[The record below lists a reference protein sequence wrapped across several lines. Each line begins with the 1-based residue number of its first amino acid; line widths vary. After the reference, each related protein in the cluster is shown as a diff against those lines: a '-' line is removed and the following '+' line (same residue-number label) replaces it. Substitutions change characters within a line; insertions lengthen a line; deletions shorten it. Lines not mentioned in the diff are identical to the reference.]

1 MKTILFFFIFLML
14 NACTISE
21 DKGKIGSQASEIL
34 AIDGEENSAKDLEGK
49 SVKLS
54 DSKEELKILVFFQNG
69 CASCLKELPMLDEF
83 IEKHPKKIA
92 VYAINSV
99 DNAEVIKVLSE
110 QFEFKNIKVLKD
122 ELAMTS
128 QKYGIFA
135 TPTTIIIKNNEIKDR
150 ILGEKSW
157 EYLESKF
164 MPLL

>member
-34 AIDGEENSAKDLEGK
+34 AKDLEGK

>member
-21 DKGKIGSQASEIL
+21 DKGKICSQASEIL
-34 AIDGEENSAKDLEGK
+34 AKDLEGK

>member
-34 AIDGEENSAKDLEGK
+34 AKDLEGK

-128 QKYGIFA
+128 QKYGILQL
-135 TPTTIIIKNNEIKDR
+135 R
-150 ILGEKSW
+150 QRLS
-157 EYLESKF
+157 
-164 MPLL
+164 

>member
-34 AIDGEENSAKDLEGK
+34 AKDLEGK

-150 ILGEKSW
+150 ILGEKTW

>member
-34 AIDGEENSAKDLEGK
+34 AKDLEGK

-157 EYLESKF
+157 EHLESKF

>member
-1 MKTILFFFIFLML
+1 MKTILFFFILLML

-34 AIDGEENSAKDLEGK
+34 AKDLEGK

>member
-1 MKTILFFFIFLML
+1 
-14 NACTISE
+14 
-21 DKGKIGSQASEIL
+21 
-34 AIDGEENSAKDLEGK
+34 
-49 SVKLS
+49 
-54 DSKEELKILVFFQNG
+54 
-69 CASCLKELPMLDEF
+69 MLDEF

-157 EYLESKF
+157 EHLESKF